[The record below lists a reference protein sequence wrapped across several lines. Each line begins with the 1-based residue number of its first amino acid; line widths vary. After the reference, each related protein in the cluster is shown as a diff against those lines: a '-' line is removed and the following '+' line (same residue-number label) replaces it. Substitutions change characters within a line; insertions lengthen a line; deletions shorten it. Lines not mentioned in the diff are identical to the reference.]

1 MFAGAYFVIRSVSL
15 RALSTASFVSQ
26 PISSAFT
33 AGEIAAE
40 LATRDCLNQRGNPFT
55 ATAIASMP
63 LLEVWR
69 VGQGFLLF
77 LAQRRIQHPA
87 YL

>member
-26 PISSAFT
+26 PVSSAFA

-40 LATRDCLNQRGNPFT
+40 LATRDYLNSAAIPSRPGDRLN
-55 ATAIASMP
+55 AIA
-63 LLEVWR
+63 
-69 VGQGFLLF
+69 
-77 LAQRRIQHPA
+77 
-87 YL
+87 